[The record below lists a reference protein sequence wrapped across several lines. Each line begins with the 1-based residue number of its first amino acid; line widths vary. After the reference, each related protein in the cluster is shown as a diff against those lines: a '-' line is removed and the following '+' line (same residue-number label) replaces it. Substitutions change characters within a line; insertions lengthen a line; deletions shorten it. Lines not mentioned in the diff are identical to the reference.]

1 MCSHYEAPTEDR
13 LLSGFG
19 VAPTE
24 PYQHDLWPTYLG
36 PFIRLRVSESTDDDQ
51 SEVEA
56 QVGQFGLLPFWSKD
70 RNLGRRTFNA
80 RSETV
85 SSKPSFRDAWKKGQH
100 CVILAAGIYE
110 SDWRSGQAVPT
121 RITRSDDGVMA
132 IAGLWDEW
140 HGPNGRLL
148 SFTMLT
154 VNAQNH
160 FMNQYHKPDD
170 EKRSVVILP
179 NGLINDWLHASPE
192 HSMEFMRLYP
202 GDKLKAE
209 PRPK

>member
-1 MCSHYEAPTEDR
+1 MCSHYEAPTEER
-13 LLSGFG
+13 LLAGFG
-19 VAPTE
+19 VATTD

-36 PFIRLRVSESTDDDQ
+36 PFIRLRCSEANDDVPR
-51 SEVEA
+51 ELEA
-56 QVGQFGLLPFWSKD
+56 QVGQFGLLPFWAKD
-70 RNLGRRTFNA
+70 RNLGKRTYNT

-85 SSKPSFRDAWKKGQH
+85 SSKPSFRDAWRKGQH

-110 SDWRSGQAVPT
+110 PDWRSGKAVPT

-140 HGPNGRLL
+140 HGPEGRLL
-148 SFTMLT
+148 SFAMLT
-154 VNAQNH
+154 VNSQNH

-179 NGLINDWLHASPE
+179 NGLIHDWLRASPE
-192 HSMEFMRLYP
+192 QSMDFMRLYP
-202 GDKLKAE
+202 GDKLKGEA
-209 PRPK
+209 RPN